1 MLIGI
6 RSDPETGLFFLRI
19 LIDRLRVITRA
30 LEDPHRSLN
39 ALRQAVLPKFKASDK
54 ISIGFS
60 SLSSCGGCA
69 AMLVRSPDELGR
81 ITDKVRVR
89 YCPILMDQEQILE
102 MAFGR
107 LCAANANENSKKRR
121 RRLIGLNAAIS
132 TFSFAPRK
140 KG

>member
-1 MLIGI
+1 
-6 RSDPETGLFFLRI
+6 
-19 LIDRLRVITRA
+19 
-30 LEDPHRSLN
+30 
-39 ALRQAVLPKFKASDK
+39 
-54 ISIGFS
+54 
-60 SLSSCGGCA
+60 
-69 AMLVRSPDELGR
+69 MLVRSPDELGR